1 MLPSAFS
8 LRASAFGLALAAT
21 SLAIDA
27 QQPGPPPRVPQRGGV
42 EQPLQLR
49 PTFETKAELVL
60 VDVNVVD
67 RESKPV
73 PTLQAGDFTLE
84 VNGQPR
90 PIASIQ
96 FISTVPTNVTPAT
109 PREAGASSNE
119 SATTGRLLLFVVD
132 EASLR
137 SGASRSILRT
147 AQTLF
152 QRLAP
157 GDLVG
162 LARLPTGVG
171 SVEFTADR
179 KRITDA
185 LTRITGAG
193 SNRIGMTRVYISE
206 AWALENNDDAT
217 FQQAVDRECAGETG
231 PGLEAC
237 RNTVESDARQL
248 LLEASAR
255 ARSTLQG
262 LEALLRNLVQL
273 KTPVNI
279 VMISEG
285 MFVARDRAS
294 MTELGRRAA
303 EARATIHI
311 IRPGQSF
318 FDIEDRGLPNQS
330 SRFFDDGLMSEG
342 LEQVA
347 AQTRGLMSTVSG
359 TGEAQFDRLGR
370 ELSGY
375 YLIGFEPTDADRTG
389 KERRIK
395 VEVKTRGL
403 TVRARPTF
411 VIRDSAAETA
421 AVAALT
427 PQQQLGEVLKSPL
440 PVRGLP
446 MRVAS
451 YSAVESANKIRV
463 VIAAEVG
470 EPATTPADWPFGVII
485 LDRNDK
491 IVVNRG
497 GTSTLA
503 PASAR
508 GESPRLALTS
518 VVLDPGEYT
527 LRIAA
532 VDDTGR
538 AGSVHHSINARLNRV
553 TSTISAGDL
562 MLVPQPP
569 TAGDLPRP
577 RPSTVIDNETVTA
590 MIELTGTDQAA
601 LGRQKVT
608 LQISDGE
615 NGNPLVNVEPRNVQR
630 GNVRAYAAT
639 MRLGVL
645 PAGEYIARA
654 IITAPGQQEIRL
666 TRPFMLSPTAVAA
679 AEPPPDLNVP
689 IDPDAP
695 PAPLAPSRIVAPVPR
710 FSPHTILTPSVVQP
724 FLDGLADMYPPS
736 QDVAAVIEKARSG
749 TYDAPEGQGATAEDE
764 LNLAFVR
771 GLAALSRGEAAPAAA
786 WFQHTLKGASDF
798 LGAAFYLGATHA
810 MSGRDREAIGAWQMA
825 LLSENPGA
833 VYPALVD
840 ALLRVGDGR
849 QALDVLEEAPSA
861 WQDDNER
868 LRREAIALA
877 MVGDFSGAL
886 PRLKDQL
893 DNTQNDDQP
902 LLFVALQVM
911 FKMHQQDKSLS
922 PDNLQRFRNYV
933 ERHQKL
939 GGPDR
944 ALVET
949 WRRAVLGR

>member
-1 MLPSAFS
+1 MQ
-8 LRASAFGLALAAT
+8 
-21 SLAIDA
+21 A
-27 QQPGPPPRVPQRGGV
+27 QQPQPPRPS
-42 EQPLQLR
+42 
-49 PTFETKAELVL
+49 FETKAELVL

-67 RESKPV
+67 RDSKPV
-73 PTLQAGDFTLE
+73 ATLTPDDFIIE

-90 PIASIQ
+90 SIASIQ
-96 FISTVPTNVTPAT
+96 YISTAPTNVTPAT
-109 PREAGASSNE
+109 PREAGSSSNE
-119 SATTGRLLLFVVD
+119 TATTGRLLLFVVD
-132 EASLR
+132 EGSLR
-137 SGASRSILRT
+137 VGSSRSILRT

-185 LTRITGAG
+185 LMRVTGSG
-193 SNRIGMTRVYISE
+193 TNRIGSMRIYISE
-206 AWALENNDDAT
+206 AWGLENNDAGM
-217 FQQAVDRECAGETG
+217 FQQAVNRECAGETG
-231 PGLEAC
+231 AALEAC
-237 RNTVESDARQL
+237 QTQLESEARQMV
-248 LLEASAR
+248 LEASSR
-255 ARSTLQG
+255 AHATLQG
-262 LEALLRNLVQL
+262 LDALLRNLAQL

-285 MFVARDRAS
+285 MFVARDRTS
-294 MTELGRRAA
+294 MTDLSRRAA

-318 FDIEDRGLPNQS
+318 FDIEDRGLPNAN
-330 SRFFDDGLMSEG
+330 SRFFDDGLMTEG

-347 AQTRGLMSTVSG
+347 AQTRGLMTTVTGSG
-359 TGEAQFDRLGR
+359 EIAFDRLGR

-395 VEVKTRGL
+395 VEVKPRGL

-411 VIRDSAAETA
+411 VIRNAAAETA
-421 AVAALT
+421 AIAALT

-446 MRVAS
+446 MRVAT
-451 YSAVESANKIRV
+451 YSAIDSSTNKVRV
-463 VIAAEVG
+463 VIATEVG
-470 EPATTPADWPFGVII
+470 DPATTPAEWPVGMLI
-485 LDRNDK
+485 LDKNDRV
-491 IVVNRG
+491 VVNRG
-497 GTSTLA
+497 GTSKLA
-503 PASAR
+503 PASDR

-518 VVLDPGEYT
+518 ILLDPGEYT
-527 LRIAA
+527 LRMAA

-538 AGSVHHSINARLNRV
+538 GGSVHHTINARLNRV
-553 TSTISAGDL
+553 TNNISASDL

-577 RPSTVIDNETVTA
+577 RPSTVIDNETVSA
-590 MIELTGTDQAA
+590 MIELTGSDQAA
-601 LGRQKVT
+601 LGRTKVI
-608 LQISDGE
+608 LQISDAE
-615 NGNPLVNVEPRNVQR
+615 NGNPLVNVEARQTQR
-630 GNVRAYAAT
+630 GNVRAHAAT
-639 MRLGVL
+639 LRLSVL
-645 PAGEYIARA
+645 PPGEYVARA
-654 IITAPGQQEIRL
+654 IVTTPGQPEMRF
-666 TRPFMLSPTAVAA
+666 TRPFMLSPSAMAA
-679 AEPPPDLNVP
+679 AEPPPDLRVP
-689 IDPDAP
+689 LDPDAP
-695 PAPLAPSRIVAPVPR
+695 PAPVAPSRIMAPVPR
-710 FSPHTILTPSVVQP
+710 FSAQTVLTPAVVQP
-724 FLDGLADMYPPS
+724 FLDGLSGMYPPS
-736 QDVAAVIEKARSG
+736 KEVEEVIEKARSG
-749 TYDAPEGQGATAEDE
+749 NYDLPDVQGGSREDE

-771 GLAALSRGEAAPAAA
+771 GLRALSRGETAQAAA
-786 WFQHTLKGASDF
+786 WFQQTLKGASDF

-849 QALDVLEEAPSA
+849 QALEVLEEAPSA
-861 WQDDNER
+861 WENDNER

-886 PRLKDQL
+886 PLLKDQL
-893 DNTQNDDQP
+893 DNTRNDDQP
-902 LLFVALQVM
+902 LLFVALQVL

-944 ALVET
+944 AIVET

>member
-1 MLPSAFS
+1 MRRLLFLIFNFS
-8 LRASAFGLALAAT
+8 LLLCAALQ
-21 SLAIDA
+21 A
-27 QQPGPPPRVPQRGGV
+27 QQPQLPRPS
-42 EQPLQLR
+42 
-49 PTFETKAELVL
+49 FETKTELVL

-67 RESKPV
+67 RDSKPV
-73 PTLQAGDFTLE
+73 PTLTASDFTVE

-96 FISTVPTNVTPAT
+96 FISTAPTNVTPSS
-109 PREAGASSNE
+109 PRESAASSNE
-119 SATTGRLLLFVVD
+119 STTTGRLLLFVVD
-132 EASLR
+132 ESSLR
-137 SGASRSILRT
+137 VGASRSILRT

-152 QRLAP
+152 ERLAP
-157 GDLVG
+157 GDMIG
-162 LARLPTGVG
+162 LARIPTGVG

-179 KRITDA
+179 QRIIDSLMRVTGGGS
-185 LTRITGAG
+185 TRIGVA
-193 SNRIGMTRVYISE
+193 RVNISE
-206 AWALENNDDAT
+206 AWALENNDPST
-217 FQQAVDRECAGETG
+217 FQQAVDRECQGETG

-237 RNTVESDARQL
+237 RDQVESDARSL
-248 LLEASAR
+248 LIEASAR
-255 ARSTLQG
+255 ARATLQS

-279 VMISEG
+279 VMLSEG
-285 MFVARDRAS
+285 MFVARDRQS

-318 FDIEDRGLPNQS
+318 FDIEDRGLSSAN
-330 SRFFDDGLMSEG
+330 SRFFDDSLMSEG

-347 AQTRGLMSTVSG
+347 AQTRGSMATVLG
-359 TGEAQFDRLGR
+359 NGAIAFDRLGR

-389 KERRIK
+389 RERRIK

-411 VIRDSAAETA
+411 VIRNDTAETA
-421 AVAALT
+421 NTSALT
-427 PQQQLGEVLKSPL
+427 PMQQLGEVLKSPL

-451 YSAVESANKIRV
+451 YSAVEAGNKVRV
-463 VIAAEVG
+463 VITAEVG
-470 EPATTPADWPFGVII
+470 DPATTPAEWPIGVII
-485 LDRNDK
+485 LDKNEK
-491 IVVNRG
+491 IVMNRG
-497 GTSTLA
+497 GMSTLA

-508 GESPRLALTS
+508 GESPRLVLTS

-527 LRIAA
+527 LRMAA

-538 AGSVHHSINARLNRV
+538 GGSVHHSINARLNRIGNAV
-553 TSTISAGDL
+553 SASDL
-562 MLVPQPP
+562 ILVPQPP
-569 TAGDLPRP
+569 SPGELPRP
-577 RPSTVIDNETVTA
+577 RPSTVIDNETVSA
-590 MIELTGTDQAA
+590 MVELTGSDQGL
-601 LGRQKVT
+601 LGRAKVT
-608 LQISDGE
+608 LQISDAE
-615 NGNPLVNVEPRNVQR
+615 NGNPLVNVEARQASR
-630 GNVRAYAAT
+630 GNVRAFAAT

-645 PAGEYIARA
+645 PAGEYVARA
-654 IITAPGQQEIRL
+654 LITVPGQPELRL
-666 TRPFMLSPTAVAA
+666 TRPFMLSPTAIAA
-679 AEPPPDLNVP
+679 VEPPPALGVP

-695 PAPLAPSRIVAPVPR
+695 PAPVAPSRIMAPVPR
-710 FSPHTILTPSVVQP
+710 FSASTILTPAVVQP
-724 FLDGLADMYPPS
+724 FLDGLADMHPPS
-736 QDVAAVIEKARSG
+736 PEVEAVIEKARAG
-749 TYDAPEGQGATAEDE
+749 AYEAPATPGSSPDDE

-771 GLAALSRGEAAPAAA
+771 GLGALSRGEHAQAAA
-786 WFQHTLKGASDF
+786 WFQQTLKGASDF

-810 MSGRDREAIGAWQMA
+810 VSGRDRDAIGAWQMA

-833 VYPALVD
+833 VYPVLVD
-840 ALLRVGDGR
+840 ALLRIGDGR
-849 QALDVLEEAPSA
+849 QALEVLEEAPSA
-861 WQDDNER
+861 WEDDNAR

-877 MVGDFSGAL
+877 MIGDFSAAL
-886 PRLKDQL
+886 PKLKDQL
-893 DNTQNDDQP
+893 DNTKNDDQP
-902 LLFVALQVM
+902 LLFVALQVL

-922 PDNLQRFRNYV
+922 PDNLAKFRNYV

>member
-1 MLPSAFS
+1 M
-8 LRASAFGLALAAT
+8 
-21 SLAIDA
+21 IQA
-27 QQPGPPPRVPQRGGV
+27 QQQPPRPS
-42 EQPLQLR
+42 
-49 PTFETKAELVL
+49 FETKTELVL

-67 RESKPV
+67 RDAKPV
-73 PTLQAGDFTLE
+73 PTLTAGDFSLE

-96 FISTVPTNVTPAT
+96 FISTTPTNVTPST
-109 PREAGASSNE
+109 PRESASSSND
-119 SATTGRLLLFVVD
+119 ATTTGRLLLFVVD
-132 EASLR
+132 EGSIR
-137 SGASRSILRT
+137 VGASRSILRT

-152 QRLAP
+152 DRLAP
-157 GDLVG
+157 GDMIG
-162 LARLPTGVG
+162 LARIPTGVG

-185 LTRITGAG
+185 LMRVGG
-193 SNRIGMTRVYISE
+193 SASRNVGMSRVYISE
-206 AWALENNDDAT
+206 AWALESNDPGG
-217 FQQAVDRECAGETG
+217 FQPAVDRECQGETG
-231 PGLEAC
+231 FGLEAC
-237 RNTVESDARQL
+237 RNQVEGDARAM
-248 LLEASAR
+248 LLEVSSRTQA
-255 ARSTLQG
+255 TLQS
-262 LEALLRNLVQL
+262 LEGLLRNLAQL

-285 MFVARDRAS
+285 MFVARDRQS

-318 FDIEDRGLPNQS
+318 FDIEDRGLPSTN
-330 SRFFDDGLMSEG
+330 SRFFDDSLMSEG

-347 AQTRGLMSTVSG
+347 AQTRGSMTPV
-359 TGEAQFDRLGR
+359 TGDGKIAFDRLGR

-395 VEVKTRGL
+395 VEVTPRGL

-411 VIRDSAAETA
+411 VIRNDAAKTA
-421 AVAALT
+421 LAALT
-427 PQQQLGEVLKSPL
+427 PMQQLGEVLKSPL
-440 PVRGLP
+440 PMRELP

-451 YSAVESANKIRV
+451 YSSVDSANKIRV

-470 EPATTPADWPFGVII
+470 DPATTPAEWPVGFIV
-485 LDRNDK
+485 LDKNEK
-491 IVVNRG
+491 VVLNRG
-497 GTSTLA
+497 GVSTLA

-508 GESPRLALTS
+508 GESPRLVLTS
-518 VVLDPGEYT
+518 VALDPGEYT
-527 LRIAA
+527 LRVAA
-532 VDDTGR
+532 VDDSGR
-538 AGSVHHSINARLNRV
+538 GGSVHHSINARLNR
-553 TSTISAGDL
+553 ISGSLSASDL

-569 TAGDLPRP
+569 AAGELPRP
-577 RPSTVIDNETVTA
+577 RPSTVIDNEIVSA
-590 MIELTGTDQAA
+590 MLELTGTDQNL
-601 LGRQKVT
+601 LGRAKVT
-608 LQISDGE
+608 LQISDAE
-615 NGNPLVNVEPRNVQR
+615 NGNALVNVDARQVAR
-630 GNVRAYAAT
+630 GNVRAFAAT

-645 PAGEYIARA
+645 PPGEYIARA
-654 IITAPGQQEIRL
+654 LINVPGQPELRL
-666 TRPFMLSPTAVAA
+666 TRPFMLSPTAMAA
-679 AEPPPDLNVP
+679 AEPPPDLGVP
-689 IDPDAP
+689 RDPDAP
-695 PAPLAPSRIVAPVPR
+695 PAPVAPSRIVAPVPR
-710 FSPHTILTPSVVQP
+710 FSAQTILTPAVVQP
-724 FLDGLADMYPPS
+724 FLDGLADMHPPS
-736 QDVAAVIEKARSG
+736 AEVEAVIEKARAG
-749 TYDAPEGQGATAEDE
+749 TYEAPATAAASPDDE

-771 GLAALSRGEAAPAAA
+771 GLSALSRGEIAQAAA
-786 WFQHTLKGASDF
+786 WFQQTLKGASDF

-810 MSGRDREAIGAWQMA
+810 LSGRDRDAIGAWQMA

-840 ALLRVGDGR
+840 ALLRIGDGR
-849 QALDVLEEAPSA
+849 QALEVLEEAPSA
-861 WQDDNER
+861 WEDDNAR

-886 PRLKDQL
+886 PKLKDQL
-893 DNTQNDDQP
+893 DNTRNDDQP
-902 LLFVALQVM
+902 LLFVALQVL

-922 PDNLQRFRNYV
+922 PDNLQRFRTYV

>member
-1 MLPSAFS
+1 MRLAAYVSAFCI
-8 LRASAFGLALAAT
+8 LHSAFLF
-21 SLAIDA
+21 A
-27 QQPGPPPRVPQRGGV
+27 QQQPPRPS
-42 EQPLQLR
+42 
-49 PTFETKAELVL
+49 FETKTELVL

-67 RESKPV
+67 RDAKPV
-73 PTLQAGDFTLE
+73 STLTAGDFLLE

-96 FISTVPTNVTPAT
+96 FISTAPANVTPAT
-109 PREAGASSNE
+109 PRESASSSND
-119 SATTGRLLLFVVD
+119 ATTTGRLLLFVVD
-132 EASLR
+132 EGSLR
-137 SGASRSILRT
+137 VGSSRSVLRT

-152 QRLAP
+152 ERLAP

-162 LARLPTGVG
+162 LARIPTGVG

-179 KRITDA
+179 QRIIDA
-185 LTRITGAG
+185 LMRVGGTASR
-193 SNRIGMTRVYISE
+193 NVGMSRVFISE
-206 AWALENNDDAT
+206 AWALESNDPGG
-217 FQQAVDRECAGETG
+217 FQPAVDRECQGETG
-231 PGLEAC
+231 FALEAC
-237 RNTVESDARQL
+237 RNQVEGDARTM
-248 LLEASAR
+248 LLEASSRAR
-255 ARSTLQG
+255 ATLQS
-262 LEALLRNLVQL
+262 LEALLRNLAQVN
-273 KTPVNI
+273 TPVNI

-285 MFVARDRAS
+285 MFVARDRQT

-311 IRPGQSF
+311 IRPGQSY
-318 FDIEDRGLPNQS
+318 FDVEDRGLPSAN
-330 SRFFDDGLMSEG
+330 SRFFDDALMSEG

-347 AQTRGLMSTVSG
+347 AQTRGSMTPI
-359 TGEAQFDRLGR
+359 TGDGKIAFDRLGR

-389 KERRIK
+389 RERRIK
-395 VEVKTRGL
+395 VEAKPRGL

-411 VIRDSAAETA
+411 VIRSEAGATA
-421 AVAALT
+421 AMAALS
-427 PQQQLGEVLKSPL
+427 PMEQLGEVMKSPL

-446 MRVAS
+446 MRVAT
-451 YSAVESANKIRV
+451 YSSVDSSNKVRV

-470 EPATTPADWPFGVII
+470 DPATTAAEWPVGVII
-485 LDRNDK
+485 LDKNEK
-491 IVVNRG
+491 VVINRG
-497 GTSTLA
+497 GTSKLA
-503 PASAR
+503 PASAK
-508 GESPRLALTS
+508 GESPRLVLTS

-538 AGSVHHSINARLNRV
+538 GGSVHHSLNARLNR
-553 TSTISAGDL
+553 ISGGLSASDL

-569 TAGDLPRP
+569 TPGELPRP
-577 RPSTVIDNETVTA
+577 RPSTVIDNETVSA
-590 MIELTGTDQAA
+590 MVELTGSDQNL
-601 LGRQKVT
+601 LGRAKVT
-608 LQISDGE
+608 LQISDAE
-615 NGNPLVNVEPRNVQR
+615 NGNPLVNVEARQAQR
-630 GNVRAYAAT
+630 ANVRAFAAT

-645 PAGEYIARA
+645 PPGEYIARA
-654 IITAPGQQEIRL
+654 LINVPGQPEMRL
-666 TRPFMLSPTAVAA
+666 TRPFMLSPTAIAA
-679 AEPPPDLNVP
+679 VEPPPDLGVP

-695 PAPLAPSRIVAPVPR
+695 PAPVAPARIVAPVPR
-710 FSPHTILTPSVVQP
+710 FSAQTILTPAVVQP
-724 FLDGLADMYPPS
+724 FLDGLADMHPPS
-736 QDVAAVIEKARSG
+736 AEVEAVIEKARAG
-749 TYDAPEGQGATAEDE
+749 NYEAPAEPAATPDDE

-771 GLAALSRGEAAPAAA
+771 GLGALSRGETAQAAA
-786 WFQHTLKGASDF
+786 WFQQTLKGASDF

-810 MSGRDREAIGAWQMA
+810 LSGRDRDAIGAWQMA

-849 QALDVLEEAPSA
+849 QALEVLEEAPSA
-861 WQDDNER
+861 WEDDNSR

-886 PRLKDQL
+886 PKLKDQL
-893 DNTQNDDQP
+893 DNTRNDDQP
-902 LLFVALQVM
+902 LLFVALQVL

-922 PDNLQRFRNYV
+922 PDNLARFRNYV

>member
-1 MLPSAFS
+1 MARLSVFVIGYS
-8 LRASAFGLALAAT
+8 LFLLCAGLR
-21 SLAIDA
+21 A
-27 QQPGPPPRVPQRGGV
+27 QQPQAPRPV
-42 EQPLQLR
+42 
-49 PTFETKAELVL
+49 FETKAELVL

-73 PTLQAGDFTLE
+73 PTLTAGDFTLE

-96 FISTVPTNVTPAT
+96 FISTAPGNVTPST
-109 PREAGASSNE
+109 PREATSSSNE
-119 SATTGRLLLFVVD
+119 TETTGRLLLFVVD
-132 EASLR
+132 EGSLR
-137 SGASRSILRT
+137 IGASRSILRT
-147 AQTLF
+147 AQSLF

-185 LTRITGAG
+185 LMRVTGAG
-193 SNRIGMTRVYISE
+193 SNARVGVSRVYISE
-206 AWALENNDDAT
+206 AWALENNDAGT
-217 FQQAVDRECAGETG
+217 FGQAVDRECAGETG
-231 PGLEAC
+231 PAREAC
-237 RNTVESDARQL
+237 GNQVEQDARQL
-248 LLEASAR
+248 LMEASAR
-255 ARSTLQG
+255 ARATLQG
-262 LEALLRNLVQL
+262 LEALLRNLAQL
-273 KTPVNI
+273 KTPVNV

-285 MFVARDRAS
+285 MFVARDRTS

-318 FDIEDRGLPNQS
+318 FDIEDRGVPSQS
-330 SRFFDDGLMSEG
+330 ARFYDDGLMSEG

-347 AQTRGLMSTVSG
+347 AQTRGMMATVQGSG
-359 TGEAQFDRLGR
+359 EIAFDRLGR

-375 YLIGFEPTDADRTG
+375 YLLGFEPTDADRTG
-389 KERRIK
+389 KERRIR
-395 VEVKTRGL
+395 VDVKPRGL

-411 VIRDSAAETA
+411 VIRSAAAEA
-421 AVAALT
+421 AVPLT
-427 PQQQLGEVLKSPL
+427 PEQQLGEVLKSPL

-446 MRVAS
+446 MRVAT
-451 YSAVESANKIRV
+451 YNAVEGGGKVRV
-463 VIAAEVG
+463 VIAAEIG
-470 EPATTPADWPFGVII
+470 EPAATPAEWPLGVII
-485 LDRNDK
+485 LDKNDK
-491 IVVNRG
+491 VVVNRG
-497 GTSTLA
+497 GTSKLA
-503 PASAR
+503 PASER

-532 VDDTGR
+532 VDDNARG
-538 AGSVHHSINARLNRV
+538 GSVHHSINARLNRV
-553 TSTISAGDL
+553 TNAISAGDL

-577 RPSTVIDNETVTA
+577 RPSTVIDNETVSA

-601 LGRQKVT
+601 LGRAKVS
-608 LQISDGE
+608 LQISDAE

-645 PAGEYIARA
+645 PPGEYVARA
-654 IITAPGQQEIRL
+654 LITVPGQPEMRV
-666 TRPFMLSPTAVAA
+666 TRPFMLSPTAMAA
-679 AEPPPDLNVP
+679 AAPPPDVRVP
-689 IDPDAP
+689 VDPDAP
-695 PAPLAPSRIVAPVPR
+695 PAPVAPSRILAPVPR
-710 FSPHTILTPSVVQP
+710 FAAETVLTPAVVQP
-724 FLDGLADMYPPS
+724 FLDGLADMHPPS
-736 QDVAAVIEKARSG
+736 QEVEEVIEKARSG
-749 TYDAPEGQGATAEDE
+749 NYDAPDSQGASTEDE
-764 LNLAFVR
+764 LNLAFIR
-771 GLAALSRGEAAPAAA
+771 GLRALSRGETAQAAA
-786 WFQHTLKGASDF
+786 WFQQTLKGASDF

-810 MSGRDREAIGAWQMA
+810 LSGRDREAIGAWQMA
-825 LLSENPGA
+825 LLSENPAA

-849 QALDVLEEAPSA
+849 QALEVLEEAPSA
-861 WQDDNER
+861 WEDDNAR

-886 PRLKDQL
+886 PILKDQL
-893 DNTQNDDQP
+893 DNTRNDDQP
-902 LLFVALQVM
+902 LLFVALQVL

-922 PDNLQRFRNYV
+922 PDNVQRFRNYV

-944 ALVET
+944 AIVET
-949 WRRAVLGR
+949 WRRAVLGK